1 MTCSVVVRLYD
12 LQQIV
17 ELTLAN
23 SYNEVVGKIDA
34 LEVVLEDLLGDDI
47 ADLYV
52 VNLVAINNT

>member
-1 MTCSVVVRLYD
+1 MTCSVVVRLFD

-34 LEVVLEDLLGDDI
+34 LEVVLADLLGDDI